1 MDEHALIAPAGMD
14 VAASAGCGILGR
26 RPGAS
31 PAATRAGLD
40 LERELWGKG
49 YQAIAGVDEAG
60 RGSWAGPV
68 VAAAVILPQDAH
80 SLAPMLGRVDDSK
93 RLGAAT
99 RARLFD
105 VIRCGARADG
115 VGFGQVEEIDSLG
128 IAEATRLA
136 MARAIEAL
144 AICPDFVLLDYVTL
158 PRLRCPQRGIPHGD
172 ALSLSIAAA
181 SIIAKVTRDRFMVEL
196 DARCATYGFAA
207 HKGYGTAA
215 HRAALGR
222 AGPSPFHRLTFRP
235 VAAAILPGTM
245 RHD

>member
-1 MDEHALIAPAGMD
+1 MD
-14 VAASAGCGILGR
+14 VATTAVGDIRGA
-26 RPGAS
+26 RPRPLS
-31 PAATRAGLD
+31 TTSRAGLD
-40 LERELWGKG
+40 LERALWEEG

-60 RGSWAGPV
+60 RGAWAGPV
-68 VAAAVILPQDAH
+68 VAAAVILPQDAD

-93 RLGAAT
+93 RLGPAA

-105 VIRCGARADG
+105 VIRSGARAFG
-115 VGFGQVEEIDSLG
+115 VGFGQVEEIDALG

-144 AICPDFVLLDYVTL
+144 AFCPDFVLLDYFTL
-158 PRLRCPQRGIPHGD
+158 PGLCCPQRGIPHGD

-181 SIIAKVTRDRFMVEL
+181 SIIAKVTRDRLMVEL
-196 DARCATYGFAA
+196 DGRCPAYGFAA
-207 HKGYGTAA
+207 HKGYGTAV

-235 VAAAILPGTM
+235 VAATLAPGVI
-245 RHD
+245 RHG